1 MEFFRNL
8 IKGRRD
14 RVAFLDF
21 VEQSEDALR
30 ELDASNDV
38 AWGFRNAVR
47 SHGPQPG
54 MVRFLSPDGCSVT
67 ARSQVVGTLNVTT
80 EAWQWAWDSSSTG
93 RTASIAA
100 GKTREFGLERRME
113 SLTVPRFAATLI
125 EAWGFCA
132 VTCAIAGAQGAFAE
146 ASGPGFIFFVFDSV
160 HIENARQDFLNDG
173 LVVVERPRRHTE
185 PGR

>member
-8 IKGRRD
+8 SKKRRD

-54 MVRFLSPDGCSVT
+54 MVSFLSLDGCSVR
-67 ARSQVVGTLNVTT
+67 ARSQVVGTLNMTT
-80 EAWQWAWDSSSTG
+80 GAWQWAWDSSSIS
-93 RTASIAA
+93 RTASVAA
-100 GKTREFGLERRME
+100 SKTREFGLERRME
-113 SLTVPRFAATLI
+113 RLTVPRFAATLI

-146 ASGPGFIFFVFDSV
+146 ATGPGFLFFVFDGV
-160 HIENARQDFLNDG
+160 VIDPARQDSLSDSPAMVMRQQG
-173 LVVVERPRRHTE
+173 H
-185 PGR
+185 G